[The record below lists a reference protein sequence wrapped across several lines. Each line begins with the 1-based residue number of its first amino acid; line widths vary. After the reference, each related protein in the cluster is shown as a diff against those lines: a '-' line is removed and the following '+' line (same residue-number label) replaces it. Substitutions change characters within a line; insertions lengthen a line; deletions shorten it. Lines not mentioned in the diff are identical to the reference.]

1 MGIRPTH
8 LHLLLLLFPC
18 LESLL
23 DIFDQVEHVH
33 QPRSRPSSMLWASPK
48 GAVEKA
54 KEERIQKWES
64 PKCKVQS
71 APKMLTYT
79 SFTNVASGF
88 GKTTP
93 STRPMELE
101 RERDMIFESDYVT
114 QTTERGDFSWP
125 SWVEEIDSQVH
136 ILPLLTLATILSK
149 GQRSKF
155 KVTCDMHCTWPHSH
169 APPYHIQEPGNKV
182 VLLYCTFTVEI
193 WKGVAM
199 PWIGSTMASY
209 FRSARKAVKLW
220 DVPSVKAY

>member
-71 APKMLTYT
+71 APKMLNLHFLHKCCLGVWEDN
-79 SFTNVASGF
+79 SINPAHGA
-88 GKTTP
+88 GK
-93 STRPMELE
+93 
-101 RERDMIFESDYVT
+101 RERHDTWIWLCNSNNREGRLQLTFLGG
-114 QTTERGDFSWP
+114 RNWFSGTHTP
-125 SWVEEIDSQVH
+125 
-136 ILPLLTLATILSK
+136 P
-149 GQRSKF
+149 
-155 KVTCDMHCTWPHSH
+155 PHSC
-169 APPYHIQEPGNKV
+169 YNSE
-182 VLLYCTFTVEI
+182 
-193 WKGVAM
+193 
-199 PWIGSTMASY
+199 
-209 FRSARKAVKLW
+209 
-220 DVPSVKAY
+220 